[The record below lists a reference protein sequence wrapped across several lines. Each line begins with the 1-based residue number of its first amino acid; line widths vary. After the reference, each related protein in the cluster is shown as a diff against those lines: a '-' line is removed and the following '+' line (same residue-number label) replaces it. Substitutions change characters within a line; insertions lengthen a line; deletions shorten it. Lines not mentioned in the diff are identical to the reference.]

1 MKELT
6 DSVYTFADLRQGK
19 YLYVDKTEYVWKLV
33 RSYKGFYFLSRP
45 RRFGKSLT
53 VSTLKA
59 IFEGR
64 RELFDGLAI
73 SKKEYDWKPYPVI
86 HLDLNGWSFHG
97 LKETRNSL
105 SRLET
110 RNSLSRLVQECAE
123 DHHIALNATEPC
135 EMFRELIRTLS
146 SGEQKLVVLIDE
158 YDKPILNNISAPHV
172 QDILNELKAFY
183 SVIKAFENSL
193 RFVFI
198 TGVTKFCHVSLFS
211 DLNNLTDITM
221 HRDYATMF
229 GYTQSEEELKRKLKA
244 WYDGYCFE
252 ETSETVYNPVSIAKF
267 FENDGKFDNYWFA
280 TGTPSFLMELA
291 KKTDFNF
298 EDAVSRAV
306 PGVTFD
312 AFEIPNIDPVTL
324 LLQTGYLTIK
334 SSEIRF
340 NKRWFWLDFPN
351 EEVAE
356 SFSTYLLNSYV
367 GRTQREVSSFSADL
381 ATAFLEGN
389 LNQAR
394 KVLES
399 FFAGVPY
406 TIHKKSEATFQT
418 VFYAIFRLLGFNIE
432 AESCTNDGRIDAVVQ
447 TDDHIYLFEFKL
459 DDDDTALSQIKEK
472 AYFKKYL
479 QSSKKITLIGVN
491 FDSEK
496 GQLIDWQTEDV
507 VQ

>member
-105 SRLET
+105 SRL
-110 RNSLSRLVQECAE
+110 VQECAE

-135 EMFRELIRTLS
+135 EMFREFIRTLS
-146 SGEQKLVVLIDE
+146 SGEQKPVVLIDE

-211 DLNNLTDITM
+211 DLNNCIAVLGPQQFNRYYDAPRLCD
-221 HRDYATMF
+221 HVWLYAI
-229 GYTQSEEELKRKLKA
+229 G
-244 WYDGYCFE
+244 
-252 ETSETVYNPVSIAKF
+252 
-267 FENDGKFDNYWFA
+267 
-280 TGTPSFLMELA
+280 TGTL
-291 KKTDFNF
+291 
-298 EDAVSRAV
+298 
-306 PGVTFD
+306 
-312 AFEIPNIDPVTL
+312 
-324 LLQTGYLTIK
+324 
-334 SSEIRF
+334 
-340 NKRWFWLDFPN
+340 
-351 EEVAE
+351 
-356 SFSTYLLNSYV
+356 
-367 GRTQREVSSFSADL
+367 
-381 ATAFLEGN
+381 
-389 LNQAR
+389 
-394 KVLES
+394 
-399 FFAGVPY
+399 
-406 TIHKKSEATFQT
+406 FQ
-418 VFYAIFRLLGFNIE
+418 
-432 AESCTNDGRIDAVVQ
+432 
-447 TDDHIYLFEFKL
+447 
-459 DDDDTALSQIKEK
+459 
-472 AYFKKYL
+472 
-479 QSSKKITLIGVN
+479 
-491 FDSEK
+491 
-496 GQLIDWQTEDV
+496 
-507 VQ
+507 